1 MPCQSYE
8 SPSPSEYDKSITETV
23 KNLIYAQNQLGVIIS
38 NSLTEAYSKSYFDKA
53 EGDKWTK
60 KLCELLTGLS
70 KKKRDELVYNPK
82 SAKSRRLADWW
93 EEHQRQDKER
103 VRAEL
108 KKAKEDKE
116 IKTALAKLTAREKKL
131 LNL

>member
-8 SPSPSEYDKSITETV
+8 YPTPSEYDKNISETV
-23 KNLIYAQNQLGVIIS
+23 KNLIFAKNQLGIITS
-38 NSLTEAYSKSYFDKA
+38 DSLVKAYAKSYFDKT

-60 KLCELLTGLS
+60 ELCKLLTGLT
-70 KKKRDELVYNPK
+70 KKKREELVYNPK

-103 VRAEL
+103 KKEEL
-108 KKAKEDKE
+108 QKAKEDAE
-116 IKTALAKLTAREKKL
+116 IKAALSKLTAREKRL